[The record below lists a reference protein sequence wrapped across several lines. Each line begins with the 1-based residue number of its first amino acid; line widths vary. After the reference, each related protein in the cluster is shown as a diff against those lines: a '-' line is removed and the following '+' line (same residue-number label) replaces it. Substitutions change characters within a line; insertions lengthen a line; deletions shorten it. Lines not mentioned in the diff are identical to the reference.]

1 VYRSGPRRRYRGGV
15 SRCGLEDRA
24 DGAVAPTVTTVLAS
38 ILEELLLAGIHRS
51 FAGRLL
57 LTAWEHNGR
66 IGLNLYGAFGVKRIS
81 SCASLILLSSIAP
94 VAARWHDRHEFF
106 EVEIDNGLKRL
117 GGGTIAQAVGQRV
130 VPGGILGLQ
139 RDQLGDGVVP
149 ALSSGPSVRR
159 SAVTDLGKRLLGL
172 AAGAISR
179 LSFGVAE
186 GVLVGGVATLWHA
199 LFSVT

>member
-1 VYRSGPRRRYRGGV
+1 MGLFLSSHFPRLFLLFRP
-15 SRCGLEDRA
+15 GL
-24 DGAVAPTVTTVLAS
+24 GAPRQ
-38 ILEELLLAGIHRS
+38 G
-51 FAGRLL
+51 
-57 LTAWEHNGR
+57 
-66 IGLNLYGAFGVKRIS
+66 
-81 SCASLILLSSIAP
+81 SIAP
-94 VAARWHDRHEFF
+94 VAARWHDCDERV

-139 RDQLGDGVVP
+139 RDQPGDGVVP

-159 SAVTDLGKRLLGL
+159 PTVTDLGKRLLGL

-186 GVLVGGVATLWHA
+186 GVLASRVGDLVACSVLRYVTEWYCPIPQGVRWTPRL
-199 LFSVT
+199 SVRRLRGARLSRGGLAVRQRSEGSPP